1 MARRTAVIDIGS
13 NSARMIVVERTS
25 RYGFYLLEE
34 VKSRV
39 RISEG
44 AYEHGGTLQQNAME
58 RAIKALREF
67 LAIARH
73 LKVKKI
79 LAIATSALRDAPN
92 KSEFRSRVRKELGL
106 EIKII
111 DGKTEALLGGIAAAN
126 LLPVTEGVTIDIGGG
141 STELALIKNKEVIDT
156 ISLDLGTVRLKEL
169 FFDRGRSIKEA
180 IAFIHEALSQVPE
193 HFRCRTVIGIGGTIR
208 ALSKAIME
216 RENYPLDKL
225 HAFTYEVDK
234 EIKFIDK
241 IITAPVYK
249 LKKYGIKKERYD
261 IIKEGALIFR
271 ETLRH
276 LGAEVVVTSGAGIRE
291 GMFLK
296 DLLRSHHYR
305 FPANFQPSVR
315 SLLDRFCIDEE
326 RSRCIYNLSRRL
338 YGVLHPLFDPYGEYE
353 TDLLMAARLTNIGT
367 KIDFYE
373 HHKHSAYIILS
384 DLEYG
389 VTHQQIALVST
400 LVRYHKKKLP
410 SKSHLKELAPLLP
423 KNEVMMWLSFIL
435 SLAETLNRDLSCPSI
450 TPSYEKGVLTIKSDR
465 ELYLAAEEIK
475 NLQKPAPFA
484 IRVL

>member
-1 MARRTAVIDIGS
+1 MARRTAIIDIGS

-44 AYEHGGTLQQNAME
+44 AYEHGGILQEKAME
-58 RAIKALREF
+58 RALKALREF

-92 KSEFRSRVRKELGL
+92 KSEFRSRVRNELGL

-126 LLPVTEGVTIDIGGG
+126 LLPVTDGVTIDIGGG

-261 IIKEGALIFR
+261 VIKEGALIFR

-276 LGAEVVVTSGAGIRE
+276 LGAEVVVLYFSMMASSAPLEMVSSLRLRPCFLISCGIR
-291 GMFLK
+291 
-296 DLLRSHHYR
+296 YR
-305 FPANFQPSVR
+305 LAISSFS
-315 SLLDRFCIDEE
+315 C
-326 RSRCIYNLSRRL
+326 
-338 YGVLHPLFDPYGEYE
+338 GV
-353 TDLLMAARLTNIGT
+353 
-367 KIDFYE
+367 
-373 HHKHSAYIILS
+373 
-384 DLEYG
+384 
-389 VTHQQIALVST
+389 
-400 LVRYHKKKLP
+400 
-410 SKSHLKELAPLLP
+410 
-423 KNEVMMWLSFIL
+423 
-435 SLAETLNRDLSCPSI
+435 
-450 TPSYEKGVLTIKSDR
+450 
-465 ELYLAAEEIK
+465 
-475 NLQKPAPFA
+475 
-484 IRVL
+484 